1 MVLER
6 VGSEQRRRRQHPDP
20 QRPLHCCRWCYRRPK
35 PWWFV
40 RCTFCSAPRAY
51 VVEVSATALSPSTA
65 CRAVRC
71 KPSRSPRASRFLYP
85 IEELQW
91 AGNRATEREK
101 TRTPRVAEKLSH
113 PGPPDAKCILIH
125 CGTQRR
131 PNTRGH
137 DGVEERVRHPF
148 IDIAVMP
155 PRWSGGGKGVGESVD
170 MAKIPTRM
178 VSATTRLLAYTL
190 ERDRRE
196 G

>member
-1 MVLER
+1 MVVCPVYLLLGTESVR
-6 VGSEQRRRRQHPDP
+6 SRGECYCIVSFDRLPCCSLQTITEPASVTVAVPDRGASVGRKQSDR
-20 QRPLHCCRWCYRRPK
+20 
-35 PWWFV
+35 
-40 RCTFCSAPRAY
+40 
-51 VVEVSATALSPSTA
+51 
-65 CRAVRC
+65 
-71 KPSRSPRASRFLYP
+71 
-85 IEELQW
+85 
-91 AGNRATEREK
+91 EREK